1 MLIGLGAF
9 MNHSLDT
16 RRKLLRYLTCH
27 TGTRETD
34 ILLGGFVKISGNN
47 LNREQIEVLEELLGL
62 TNDLDLLEWI
72 TERSPVPKRF
82 RSGTLDQIITYVRER
97 SNS

>member
-16 RRKLLRYLTCH
+16 RRKRLRYLTCH

-34 ILLGGFVKISGNN
+34 ILLGGFVKVSGNN
-47 LNREQIEVLEELLGL
+47 LNREQIEVLEELLNL
-62 TNDLDLLEWI
+62 ANDLDLLKWI
-72 TERSPVPKRF
+72 TGRCSVPKRF
-82 RSGTLDQIITYVRER
+82 QSNTLDQIITYVRER